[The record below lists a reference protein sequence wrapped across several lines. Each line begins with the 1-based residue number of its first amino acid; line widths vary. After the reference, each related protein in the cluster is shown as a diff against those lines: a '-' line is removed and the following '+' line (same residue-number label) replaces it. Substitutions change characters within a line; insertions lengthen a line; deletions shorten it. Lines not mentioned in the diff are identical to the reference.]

1 MPTESSTSVRVFYPR
16 LTREEVIARLKAGV
30 QELER
35 SLPLIRVALFGSYAS
50 DSYTVGSDVDLLVVH
65 EGELRPD
72 AYRLIKQAMGIPR
85 LEPHVY
91 TEREGEAAKDKLEI
105 MLKRSLPIY
114 PGGPSFHG
122 PDRVT
127 IRFRE
132 VRDPDNNVWILTRVG
147 ASGGLAN
154 VCLIIQTCEEH
165 PSVERQQALCGWTA
179 GHSGCDRAYKLME
192 VTVVRPEAPT

>member
-1 MPTESSTSVRVFYPR
+1 MPTESSTSVRVFYPQ

-72 AYRLIKQAMGIPR
+72 AYRLIKQAMDIPR

-105 MLKRSLPIY
+105 MLQRSLPIY
-114 PGGPSFHG
+114 P
-122 PDRVT
+122 
-127 IRFRE
+127 
-132 VRDPDNNVWILTRVG
+132 
-147 ASGGLAN
+147 
-154 VCLIIQTCEEH
+154 
-165 PSVERQQALCGWTA
+165 
-179 GHSGCDRAYKLME
+179 
-192 VTVVRPEAPT
+192 